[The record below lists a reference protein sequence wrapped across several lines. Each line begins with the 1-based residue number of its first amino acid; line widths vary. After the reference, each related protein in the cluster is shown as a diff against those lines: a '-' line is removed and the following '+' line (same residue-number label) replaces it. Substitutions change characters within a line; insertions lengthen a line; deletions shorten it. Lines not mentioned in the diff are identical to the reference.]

1 MAAPGVAAATQQLVV
16 TGEGE
21 RAVEEG
27 ERAAAGVGTGVGEV
41 SVVEGGE
48 GAGVGVEAGA
58 GVLSVLFGVPAG
70 GHDGKVEHLSGPLS

>member
-58 GVLSVLFGVPAG
+58 GVLSVLLPAG
-70 GHDGKVEHLSGPLS
+70 GHDDKVEHLSGPLS